1 LQIEKDSKHE
11 RSKASKRLREDM
23 AKGNVTSERRIYI
36 EFPTQKDHAHHLI
49 GEGSGLSQPV
59 DERIIRNIDQL
70 VNVGVKDTR
79 EMWRHLDV
87 FVKNEI
93 ISEDDI

>member
-1 LQIEKDSKHE
+1 
-11 RSKASKRLREDM
+11 
-23 AKGNVTSERRIYI
+23 
-36 EFPTQKDHAHHLI
+36 
-49 GEGSGLSQPV
+49 V